1 LANKDRVDWNIASG
15 GRGPFSYCFL
25 FCQAL
30 FTSGESILVV
40 LVTSAEARQP
50 IKAFLRE
57 STDSKIEV
65 WFENV
70 YDVVHINMADSDSVQ

>member
-1 LANKDRVDWNIASG
+1 M
-15 GRGPFSYCFL
+15 
-25 FCQAL
+25 
-30 FTSGESILVV
+30 
-40 LVTSAEARQP
+40 SAEVRQP

-65 WFENV
+65 WLKNV